1 MSVKYGATDV
11 QGKNEETDKEKPP
24 TVEIHM
30 R

>member
-11 QGKNEETDKEKPP
+11 DRKTEETDKEA
-24 TVEIHM
+24 TTEVEINL